1 MLDDML
7 KSHLTQQRLKGGQIG
22 VMQTSIYHVIY
33 TYIYIYAYIHIYI
46 YAYIYIHICI
56 YTYIRIPIYIYEGS
70 QNPGFWIWH
79 PRSWIQ
85 MPGSMILDP
94 GSSFHR
100 PLIQEIRRAGATPL
114 REKTR
119 NIILRNLCFFKKN
132 GN

>member
-1 MLDDML
+1 M
-7 KSHLTQQRLKGGQIG
+7 
-22 VMQTSIYHVIY
+22 
-33 TYIYIYAYIHIYI
+33 HIYI
-46 YAYIYIHICI
+46 YTYMHIYIHICI

-114 REKTR
+114 REKTPYEEYKSSES
-119 NIILRNLCFFKKN
+119 LLF
-132 GN
+132 

>member
-1 MLDDML
+1 M
-7 KSHLTQQRLKGGQIG
+7 
-22 VMQTSIYHVIY
+22 YIY
-33 TYIYIYAYIHIYI
+33 TETH
-46 YAYIYIHICI
+46 
-56 YTYIRIPIYIYEGS
+56 IYIYEGS

-100 PLIQEIRRAGATPL
+100 PLIQEIKRAGATKWKL
-114 REKTR
+114 MEKME
-119 NIILRNLCFFKKN
+119 IKLVGEIKEN